1 MTAAKQHGDLVD
13 LIRRSI
19 EDARARGRDYLGQTH
34 WAVRWVLAV
43 RPDMTATEAMRAVDA
58 ERLREAA

>member
-1 MTAAKQHGDLVD
+1 MAAAQHGDLVD
-13 LIRRSI
+13 LIRRSV
-19 EDARARGRDYLGQTH
+19 EDARARGRDYLGQSS
-34 WAVRWVLAV
+34 WAVRWVLTV